1 MVAVPVPDRWV
12 QSGNT
17 LLHREAAAHSSSGP
31 APKPSWAGC
40 IVCRGSLHRSIHQL
54 MLTLT
59 VCAHPLSQ
67 PQWDALEVEEQ
78 RQLLRVIELLRQQG
92 LLR

>member
-1 MVAVPVPDRWV
+1 
-12 QSGNT
+12 
-17 LLHREAAAHSSSGP
+17 
-31 APKPSWAGC
+31 
-40 IVCRGSLHRSIHQL
+40 